1 MKIFSTEESRKI
13 ANQICEKLGVELSKT
28 EKEKFS
34 DGEFAI
40 SLKRTVRGD
49 KAFIV
54 GSTHQSNYNDN
65 FMELL
70 MMIRAAKDSNAKE
83 VVVINPYYG
92 FARQDRKVKDR
103 SCITAKLTAD
113 MIKTAGATSIV
124 TVDIHARQIQG
135 FFDFPSDNIDG
146 YRMLLPYLEST
157 MTDDTIICSPD
168 QGGYVRASIFAK
180 ELGNLNMA
188 VINKRRERPNEIA
201 SMELIGDVNGKDV
214 VIIDDM
220 IDTAGTL
227 CKAVSYLKEEGA
239 KSVRAIITHPVLS
252 GNAFSNLN
260 DSDLD
265 ELIISD
271 TIPKATDVQESL
283 HGLKVT
289 VISCADEMAKVI
301 QAIDNNK
308 SITNH

>member
-1 MKIFSTEESRKI
+1 
-13 ANQICEKLGVELSKT
+13 
-28 EKEKFS
+28 
-34 DGEFAI
+34 
-40 SLKRTVRGD
+40 
-49 KAFIV
+49 
-54 GSTHQSNYNDN
+54 
-65 FMELL
+65 
-70 MMIRAAKDSNAKE
+70 MMVRAAKDSNAKE
-83 VVVINPYYG
+83 VIVINPYYG

-103 SCITAKLTAD
+103 TCITAKLTAD
-113 MIKTAGATSIV
+113 LIKTAGATSIV

-146 YRMLLPYLEST
+146 YRMLLPYLKET

-180 ELGNLNMA
+180 ELDNLTMA

-201 SMELIGDVNGKDV
+201 SMELIGDVSGKDV

-252 GNAFSNLN
+252 GNAFNNLN
-260 DSDLD
+260 ESELD

-271 TIPKATDVQESL
+271 TITKATNVQESL
-283 HGLKVT
+283 HGIKVT
-289 VISCADEMAKVI
+289 VISCAEEMSKVI
-301 QAIDNNK
+301 LAINECK
-308 SITNH
+308 SLTHH

>member
-1 MKIFSTEESRKI
+1 MKIFSTEESRPI
-13 ANQICEKLGVELSKT
+13 AKEICDILNVELSQV

-40 SLKRTVRGD
+40 SLKNTVRGD
-49 KAFIV
+49 KVFIV
-54 GSTHQSNYNDN
+54 GSSHQSKSNDN

-103 SCITAKLTAD
+103 TCITAKLNAD
-113 MIKTAGATSIV
+113 LIKTSGATSIV

-146 YRMLLPYLEST
+146 YRMLLPYLKET
-157 MTDDTIICSPD
+157 LTDNTIICSPD

-180 ELGNLNMA
+180 ELDNLKMV

-201 SMELIGDVNGKDV
+201 SMELVGNVEGKDV

-252 GNAFSNLN
+252 GNAFNNLN
-260 DSDLD
+260 ESELD
-265 ELIISD
+265 ELIVSN
-271 TIPKATDVQESL
+271 TIPKSEDIEESL
-283 HGLKVT
+283 HGIKVT
-289 VISCADEMAKVI
+289 VISCAPEMAKVI
-301 QAIDNNK
+301 HAINENK
-308 SITNH
+308 SITHH